1 MEHPG
6 VVLQKELNQS
16 GMSRKELSIRTGV
29 TEKHICTVINGDRDI
44 SAAFARK
51 LGYVFHNAGYWMKL
65 QSEYDEDQLRI
76 SEENGITTDELV
88 ILKPLHDITAYFIEH
103 DIMHN
108 NCGDVSKVMQLREL
122 LGVSNLTFI
131 PEITYNAAYRAQL
144 SENVKVDPYVLF
156 AWQKLCEIET
166 QNISVSTTVN
176 VDLLRDSLDDIKA
189 QMFGDINKGIHT
201 LQTIFSKCGIAFQ
214 VVKNFRG
221 APVQGFIKE
230 TPEKRMILC
239 LTIRR
244 QRADTFWFT
253 LFHEIAHILNG
264 DFSARFVDFD
274 SVQNSAESKA
284 DRFASDKLIDPV
296 LYRGFVR
303 TRDCLSWTGIESF
316 AKKANVQ
323 PYIVLGRL
331 QNDGIL
337 DWSDYADKIV
347 KYTWA

>member
-6 VVLQKELNQS
+6 FILQKELEQS
-16 GMSRKELSIRTGV
+16 GMSRKELSLRAGV
-29 TEKHICTVINGDRDI
+29 SEKHICTVINGDRGI
-44 SAAFARK
+44 SAEFARK
-51 LGYVFHNAGYWMKL
+51 LGYVFYDARYWLKL
-65 QSEYDEDQLRI
+65 QSDYAADQLRI
-76 SEENGITTDELV
+76 SEENGITSDELAV
-88 ILKPLHDITAYFIEH
+88 LKPLHDIMAYFIEC
-103 DIMHN
+103 DLMHN
-108 NCGDVSKVMQLREL
+108 NCGDATKVMQLREM

-131 PEITYNAAYRAQL
+131 PKITYNAAYRAQL

-156 AWQKLCEIET
+156 AWQKLCEKET
-166 QNISVSTTVN
+166 ENISVSNTLN
-176 VDLLRDSLDDIKA
+176 LELLRNSLDNIKA

-201 LQTIFSKCGIAFQ
+201 LQVIFSKCGIAFQ

-230 TPEKRMILC
+230 TSEKRLILC

-264 DFSARFVDFD
+264 DFSTRFVDFE
-274 SVQNSAESKA
+274 SVQNAMETRA
-284 DRFASDKLIDPV
+284 DRFASDKLIDPTC
-296 LYRGFVR
+296 YRDFIH
-303 TRDCLSWTGIESF
+303 TRDCLSWAGITSF
-316 AKKANVQ
+316 AKKVNVQ

-337 DWSDYADKIV
+337 DWSDYANEVV

>member
-6 VVLQKELNQS
+6 FILQKELDQS

-29 TEKHICTVINGDRDI
+29 SEKHICTVINGDHNI
-44 SAAFARK
+44 STGFARK
-51 LGYVFHNAGYWMKL
+51 LGYVFHDAGYWLKL

-76 SEENGITTDELV
+76 SEENGITTDELA
-88 ILKPLHDITAYFIEH
+88 ILRPLHDIMAYFIERGF
-103 DIMHN
+103 MHN

-122 LGVSNLTFI
+122 LGVSNLSFI
-131 PEITYNAAYRAQL
+131 PKITYNAAYRAQL

-166 QNISVSTTVN
+166 ENISVSNTVN
-176 VDLLRDSLDDIKA
+176 IDLLRDSLEDIKA

-201 LQTIFSKCGIAFQ
+201 LQTLFAKCGIAFQ

-253 LFHEIAHILNG
+253 LFHEIAHVLNG

-274 SVQNSAESKA
+274 SVQNAAENKA
-284 DRFASDKLIDPV
+284 DRFASDKLIDPA

-303 TRDCLSWTGIESF
+303 TRDCLSWSGIESF

-337 DWSDYADKIV
+337 DWSDYADKMV
-347 KYTWA
+347 KYAWA